1 MAYEHAEE
9 AGLPLWCQDEAGPYQ
24 ALPQAGED
32 WHPEGKPTLQ
42 PHEYIRGGTAKLLT
56 LFHPATGQLRA
67 KGVLPAPN
75 VVLHPWVQ
83 GELQSA
89 LDQLDK
95 KPPTIRVPLPDDHPL
110 LHTWQH
116 WWWSYERSNPR
127 SCSASYPDLGQS
139 GWAPVVPHGSL
150 VTPTRRPAALYA
162 HFWLLAQ
169 YG

>member
-24 ALPQAGED
+24 AIPQAGED

-42 PHEYIRGGTAKLLT
+42 LHEYIRGGTAKLLT

-67 KGVLPAPN
+67 KGVLSAPN

-95 KPPTIRVPLPDDHPL
+95 KPPTIRVPLPDDPPCYTLGNTGGGPTNVPTPL
-110 LHTWQH
+110 LLCVL
-116 WWWSYERSNPR
+116 S
-127 SCSASYPDLGQS
+127 
-139 GWAPVVPHGSL
+139 
-150 VTPTRRPAALYA
+150 
-162 HFWLLAQ
+162 
-169 YG
+169 